1 MTLCGATP
9 EDAAAPSSF
18 ERGIFAPSVTKY
30 NAWKKMRQRTRNAST
45 RFALEAQLIPRPQPV
60 PDPRLRQHE
69 LRALGVGFDLLAE
82 LADIDAQILRVRQFV
97 P

>member
-30 NAWKKMRQRTRNAST
+30 NAWKKMRQRTRNASA
-45 RFALEAQLIPRPQPV
+45 RFALEAQLV
-60 PDPRLRQHE
+60 PSP
-69 LRALGVGFDLLAE
+69 
-82 LADIDAQILRVRQFV
+82 
-97 P
+97 